1 MIISE
6 VHSETQLNG
15 LQPFKMQHLGNVVVL
30 AGRNGSGKSRL
41 LKLLTQRLE
50 VQEKIRTGQPLVPD
64 ETQIADKLHLQVK
77 DSLEGM
83 LARKYDGDIR
93 LLNYSHYDLPL
104 QLPNDFPPYVI
115 KEAKKNLTR
124 CDFEETAQDA
134 LLYFK
139 YLIQYFHPDGETGR
153 DELKEI
159 NEILK
164 DLLDV
169 ELCECHEAG
178 RECEPSLFGLPV
190 DRMSLSPG
198 QKYLLR
204 MCVALYCNQVEE
216 NSILF
221 LDEPETHLH
230 PNALWMLIQKL
241 KDKFHIGQIWIA
253 THSVALLSI
262 FNASSIWHMEQG
274 KPQKLGS
281 KSIPLFESLLGG
293 EDKRF
298 LLRQFIAAPDAF
310 ACNEFAYECMFQPK
324 PANYKKADPQVDSVT
339 KIISEWTSSRKAVV
353 VDFGVGQGRFLDG
366 VGSSYPERL
375 DSMEYYAYDID
386 DVDPKDE
393 TECKAVMLRCGIDTG
408 HYSHSVETLKSKLSV
423 FGGATHVLMVNV
435 LHEIPSDAWVQVFSN
450 VSSMLADSGV
460 LILAEAE
467 ILHYGERPYDNGFLV
482 IQQSAVEALLD
493 GGEFECRRNDKPY
506 EYVAAY
512 TIPKASLNAVKE
524 DTVKQALEAIKT
536 FSLKQIETIK
546 KANRPLKQTHRAEV
560 DRSAWKTGLELAFW
574 THQFA
579 NAELALQ

>member
-15 LQPFKMQHLGNVVVL
+15 LQPLKMQHLGDVVVL

-41 LKLLTQRLE
+41 LKLLTQKLK
-50 VQEKIRTGQPLVPD
+50 VQEKIKAGQPLKPD
-64 ETQIADKLHLQVK
+64 EVQISDNLQLLVK
-77 DSLEGM
+77 DSLESG
-83 LARKYDGDIR
+83 LVRKYDGDIR

-115 KEAKKNLTR
+115 KDAKKNLSR

-139 YLIQYFHPDGETGR
+139 YLIQYYHPDGETGR
-153 DELKEI
+153 DELKEV

-164 DLLDV
+164 DLLGA
-169 ELCECHEAG
+169 ELCERRKADGE
-178 RECEPSLFGLPV
+178 REPSMFGLPI
-190 DRMSLSPG
+190 DKMGLSPG
-198 QKYLLR
+198 QQYLLR
-204 MCVALYCNQVEE
+204 MCVALYCNQVED

-230 PNALWMLIQKL
+230 PDALWMLIQKL

-274 KPQKLGS
+274 KPKKLGS

-298 LLRQFIAAPDAF
+298 LLRQFISAPDAF
-310 ACNEFAYECMFQPK
+310 ACNEFTYECMFQPK
-324 PANYKKADPQVDSVT
+324 PADYKKNDPQVNSIT
-339 KIISEWTSSRKAVV
+339 EIISKWPLDQKAVI

-393 TECKAVMLRCGIDTG
+393 SECKAVMLRYGIETE
-408 HYSHSVETLKSKLSV
+408 HYSHSIEELTSILDA

-435 LHEIPSDAWVQVFSN
+435 LHEIPTNAWVQVFSN

-460 LILAEAE
+460 LILAETE
-467 ILHYGERPYDNGFLV
+467 ILHYGERPYDSGFLV
-482 IQQSAVEALLD
+482 IQQSAVEALL
-493 GGEFECRRNDKPY
+493 GGRGFECRRNNKPY

-512 TIPKASLNAVKE
+512 TIPKASLSAVSE
-524 DTVKQALEAIKT
+524 DTVKQAIQAVKT
-536 FSLKQIETIK
+536 FSLEQIESIK
-546 KANRPLKQTHRAEV
+546 TANVPLKPAQQSEV
-560 DRSAWKTGLELAFW
+560 DQEAWKTGLELAFW

-579 NAELALQ
+579 NAELALR